1 MSNALEQASLI
12 MVPSGYEDGTLGSL
26 KPTDGSGDF
35 TFTRCD
41 GAAQCD
47 LAATRVNAD
56 GYIEKGYENL
66 LLQSNSF
73 DTTWTP
79 INSSIPISGQ
89 AGYDGLNN
97 AWLLQNDNNSGFINQ
112 DISNSGVSVFS
123 VYAKSGNVN
132 SIRVRADYSSIATT
146 YFDLE
151 NGTIGD
157 QFNVIESK
165 ITSVGNGWYRCSITY
180 NGTTTRVRL
189 YPAVNATTTGV
200 AGDNIYIQDAMLNQG
215 MVAYPYVET
224 TTAPVA
230 GGILEDMPRL
240 DYSGSCPALLLE
252 PQRTNLFTQSEYFG
266 DSSWAKFNCTI
277 LTNTTSTLSPTGYY
291 SASKIQENTA
301 TNSHGFG
308 SANTQSNSGEQ
319 ITFSAFIKAAERSWA
334 TLRLYNGTTS
344 IFAYY
349 NLTDGTLGDIDAG
362 GNATIVSIGN
372 GWYRCSLTITM
383 NSSSANYPYIFIATE
398 NGVAIYEG
406 TNGSGIYVYGLQFEQ
421 DATYPTSY
429 IPTYGVSQTR
439 LGDDAIVQNVASL
452 LSESE
457 GTLYLE
463 VKSFPEQKSLF
474 AISDGT
480 ISNRISLYYQNGVD
494 LRCNIRIN
502 NSQTNLIGGGNIS
515 DGFYK
520 IAVTYDNATGLL
532 KMFVNGILINSVSY
546 SGGITSTL
554 NTIDFAQGNS
564 ASNALGLYKQALVF
578 PTALS
583 DEECIALT
591 TIS

>member
-1 MSNALEQASLI
+1 
-12 MVPSGYEDGTLGSL
+12 
-26 KPTDGSGDF
+26 
-35 TFTRCD
+35 
-41 GAAQCD
+41 
-47 LAATRVNAD
+47 
-56 GYIEKGYENL
+56 

-123 VYAKSGNVN
+123 VYAKAGNVN

-240 DYSGSCPALLLE
+240 DYSNGSCPSLLLE
-252 PQRTNLFTQSEYFG
+252 PSRTNILGQSEYFDG
-266 DSSWAKFNCTI
+266 YYVKYGGVSID
-277 LTNTTSTLSPTGYY
+277 TNTSETLSPEGLYNATKLIASTNNAQQALYKNLTVSTPTLTCYAKAGEFDTFALKSRGDVFCNFTLTG
-291 SASKIQENTA
+291 N
-301 TNSHGFG
+301 G
-308 SANTQSNSGEQ
+308 SAGYSLNT
-319 ITFSAFIKAAERSWA
+319 SARS
-334 TLRLYNGTTS
+334 
-344 IFAYY
+344 IEP
-349 NLTDGTLGDIDAG
+349 
-362 GNATIVSIGN
+362 VGN
-372 GWYRCSLTITM
+372 GWYRCSISSTI
-383 NSSSANYPYIFIATE
+383 NSSYAW
-398 NGVAIYEG
+398 VAISG
-406 TNGSGIYVYGLQFEQ
+406 GNVQGDGASGIYIYGVQLEQ
-421 DATYPTSY
+421 GSYPTSY

-439 LGDDAIVQNVASL
+439 LADVCKAESVGSLIGQTEGTFYYEFIKGDDFGVFAVSNNGNTSRFYNFTSGSNYTFFLQSNSGPTLVAL
-452 LSESE
+452 NHPLSNF
-457 GTLYLE
+457 L
-463 VKSFPEQKSLF
+463 
-474 AISDGT
+474 DGV
-480 ISNRISLYYQNGVD
+480 N
-494 LRCNIRIN
+494 
-502 NSQTNLIGGGNIS
+502 
-515 DGFYK
+515 K
-520 IAVTYDNATGLL
+520 IAVKYASGVYKAFLNGTEIISTSIATNDL
-532 KMFVNGILINSVSY
+532 
-546 SGGITSTL
+546 TL
-554 NTIDFAQGNS
+554 NKINVNS
-564 ASNALGLYKQALVF
+564 ANNNIASTKSSFNKVLIF
-578 PTALS
+578 ETALS
-583 DEECIALT
+583 DEACIELT